1 MLKVVKN
8 GIPFNVVY
16 LDDIV
21 VIGATIVEYKI
32 K

>member
-1 MLKVVKN
+1 MLQVMKN

-16 LDDIV
+16 LGDV
-21 VIGATIVEYKI
+21 VVTGATIVEYKI